1 MDHLSTREKIKVQLP
16 PDQALFR
23 HSFAWRSR
31 VIEALERLDAIRA
44 HSDMLHDAACVMAHL
59 IQPGAEREKTNES
72 KRGRSL
78 SGRPGKENVP
88 CVHTMN
94 ADKRE
99 RIKRP
104 QRPRMPRRIPRMV
117 RR

>member
-59 IQPGAEREKTNES
+59 IQPARKGKRQMKASEADLFQEGPGRKTF
-72 KRGRSL
+72 L
-78 SGRPGKENVP
+78 
-88 CVHTMN
+88 
-94 ADKRE
+94 AF
-99 RIKRP
+99 I
-104 QRPRMPRRIPRMV
+104 Q
-117 RR
+117 